1 MVNKLNEKQ
10 SYGIVIAAIISSLV
24 VMMSGLIT
32 GMVYAVRAHR
42 EPIDAG
48 RDMAQYLMVD
58 AAYELKRNMSALRL
72 CNDAEPAETLN
83 KTALVHAVRAE
94 TALECHMDDW
104 ADSRSKEAFLN
115 DVATILH
122 SYSPLE
128 TIELAD
134 MLYAY
139 SGKFYDSVSGGTV
152 FEYNGELMSDNG
164 VIDPDIEITQDDIDR
179 AAALVESA
187 LGTSRVEYVGAWG
200 GNIEFYTE
208 RNGNTGY
215 ALVCNG
221 KIKEYSFMRD
231 DDGQKTDVEQAEKL
245 ALQAAAACGYDDLAV
260 RWSEDLGR
268 SVGVIM
274 CRSYNGALATDDY
287 ASAVVVGDETVSF
300 TAGGCDC
307 EHKDIPSPKV
317 TEEQA
322 KRSADGGGDGTLV
335 VRKINGVERICYE
348 YRYDLDDGVHFVY
361 VCAENGK
368 QIEVK

>member
-10 SYGIVIAAIISSLV
+10 SYGIVIAAIISSLAI
-24 VMMSGLIT
+24 MLCGMIT
-32 GMVYAVRAHR
+32 GMVYAVRERRAT
-42 EPIDAG
+42 PDTG

-58 AAYELKRNMSALRL
+58 AAYELKRSMSALRL

-115 DVATILH
+115 DMATILH
-122 SYSPLE
+122 SYSAME

-139 SGKFYDSVSGGTV
+139 SGKFYESVSDGTT
-152 FEYNGELMSDNG
+152 FEYNGELITDNG
-164 VIDPDIEITQDDIDR
+164 VNEPDAVITQDDIDD
-179 AAALVESA
+179 AAELVKSA
-187 LGTSRVEYVGAWG
+187 LDTSSTEYVGAWDG
-200 GNIEFYTE
+200 HIEFYVE
-208 RNGNTGY
+208 RNGHTGY

-221 KIKEYSFMRD
+221 KIMEYSFMRD
-231 DDGQKTDVEQAEKL
+231 DEDQKTDVEAAERS
-245 ALQAAAACGYDDLAV
+245 ALEAAAACGYDDLVV

-287 ASAVVVGDETVSF
+287 ASAVVVGNETVSF
-300 TAGGCDC
+300 TAGNCDC
-307 EHKDIPSPKV
+307 EHKDVPTPKL
-317 TEEQA
+317 TEKQA
-322 KRSADGGGDGTLV
+322 KRSAEGGGDGTLV
-335 VRKINGVERICYE
+335 VRNINGKERVCYE
-348 YRYDLDDGVHFVY
+348 YRYELDDGTHFVY